1 MNTHTQIE
9 VDKIPKRK
17 CKTTK
22 LLGESTVE
30 NLGDFGIRYEFWDK
44 TSKI

>member
-1 MNTHTQIE
+1 MDQG
-9 VDKIPKRK
+9 PKRK

-30 NLGDFGIRYEFWDK
+30 NLSDLAVGYEFLDK
-44 TSKI
+44 VSKIQFMKKN